1 MPTRPP
7 RLVGAERQAMAREL
21 AHRYEQGASIRALA
35 REIGRSYGLCQRLLT
50 EAGVQF
56 RARGGANPASPQ
68 VRAQQAHRPEGP
80 SHDPA
85 VGPDFPASEQSRGEA
100 REHPRDEKGV
110 IPPDSSESREDPDA
124 PSTSELKSDLKKAR
138 KHAKAARHKADKA
151 RRKARKI
158 KKKNGASKAKRKAAV
173 KKAKRKARKAEKAQR
188 VFEQAESALE
198 RARHAARS
206 RPAADAGK

>member
-124 PSTSELKSDLKKAR
+124 PSTSELKSDLKKTR
-138 KHAKAARHKADKA
+138 KRAKAARRKADKA

-158 KKKNGASKAKRKAAV
+158 KKNGASKAKRKAAV

-198 RARHAARS
+198 RARHSVRS

>member
-124 PSTSELKSDLKKAR
+124 PSTSELKSDLKKTR
-138 KHAKAARHKADKA
+138 KRAKAARRKADKA

-158 KKKNGASKAKRKAAV
+158 KKKNGCLLYTSPSPRDRQKSRMPS
-173 KKAKRKARKAEKAQR
+173 
-188 VFEQAESALE
+188 SA
-198 RARHAARS
+198 
-206 RPAADAGK
+206 

>member
-21 AHRYEQGASIRALA
+21 AQRYEQGASIRALA

-68 VRAQQAHRPEGP
+68 IRAQQAHRPEGP

-124 PSTSELKSDLKKAR
+124 PSTSELKSDLKKTR
-138 KHAKAARHKADKA
+138 KRAKAARRKADKA

-158 KKKNGASKAKRKAAV
+158 KKNGASKAKRKAAV

-198 RARHAARS
+198 RVRHSVRS

>member
-124 PSTSELKSDLKKAR
+124 PSTSELKSDLKKTR
-138 KHAKAARHKADKA
+138 KRAKAARRKADKA

-158 KKKNGASKAKRKAAV
+158 KKNGASKAKRKAAV

-198 RARHAARS
+198 RARHSARS

>member
-68 VRAQQAHRPEGP
+68 VRAQQAHRSEGP
-80 SHDPA
+80 SHGPMT
-85 VGPDFPASEQSRGEA
+85 GPDSPAREQSHDGPVSI
-100 REHPRDEKGV
+100 PRTRRV
-110 IPPDSSESREDPDA
+110 SFLPTRRSPRRIPTLP
-124 PSTSELKSDLKKAR
+124 
-138 KHAKAARHKADKA
+138 
-151 RRKARKI
+151 
-158 KKKNGASKAKRKAAV
+158 
-173 KKAKRKARKAEKAQR
+173 
-188 VFEQAESALE
+188 
-198 RARHAARS
+198 
-206 RPAADAGK
+206 

>member
-68 VRAQQAHRPEGP
+68 VRAQQAHRPEDP

-85 VGPDFPASEQSRGEA
+85 AGPDTPASEQSRGEA

-124 PSTSELKSDLKKAR
+124 PSTSELKSDLKKTR
-138 KHAKAARHKADKA
+138 KRAKAARRKADKA

-158 KKKNGASKAKRKAAV
+158 KKNGASKAKRKAAV

-206 RPAADAGK
+206 RPAADAGE

>member
-158 KKKNGASKAKRKAAV
+158 KKNGASKAKRKAAV

-198 RARHAARS
+198 RARHSGEEPSGGR
-206 RPAADAGK
+206 

>member
-124 PSTSELKSDLKKAR
+124 PSTSELKSDLKKTR
-138 KHAKAARHKADKA
+138 KRAKAARRKADKA
-151 RRKARKI
+151 RRKAKKI
-158 KKKNGASKAKRKAAV
+158 KKNGASKAKRKAAV

-198 RARHAARS
+198 RARHSVRS

>member
-138 KHAKAARHKADKA
+138 KHAKTARHKADKA

-158 KKKNGASKAKRKAAV
+158 KKNGASKAKRKAAV

-198 RARHAARS
+198 RARHSGEEPSGGR
-206 RPAADAGK
+206 

>member
-100 REHPRDEKGV
+100 REHPKDEKGV

-124 PSTSELKSDLKKAR
+124 PSTSELKSDLKKTR
-138 KHAKAARHKADKA
+138 KRAKAARRKADKA

-158 KKKNGASKAKRKAAV
+158 KKNGASKAKRKAAV

-198 RARHAARS
+198 RARHSARS
-206 RPAADAGK
+206 RPADDDGE

>member
-124 PSTSELKSDLKKAR
+124 PSTSELKSDLKKTR
-138 KHAKAARHKADKA
+138 KRAKAARRKADKA

-158 KKKNGASKAKRKAAV
+158 KKNCASKAKRKAAV

-198 RARHAARS
+198 RARHSVRS

>member
-68 VRAQQAHRPEGP
+68 VRAQQARPENP

-124 PSTSELKSDLKKAR
+124 PSTSELKSDLKKTR
-138 KHAKAARHKADKA
+138 KRAKAARRKADKA

-158 KKKNGASKAKRKAAV
+158 KKNGASKAKRKAAV

-198 RARHAARS
+198 RARHSARS

>member
-138 KHAKAARHKADKA
+138 KHAKTARHKADKA

-158 KKKNGASKAKRKAAV
+158 KKNGASKAKRKAAV

-198 RARHAARS
+198 RARHSARS
-206 RPAADAGK
+206 RPAVDDGE

>member
-124 PSTSELKSDLKKAR
+124 PSTSELKSDLKKTR
-138 KHAKAARHKADKA
+138 KRAKAARRKADKA

-158 KKKNGASKAKRKAAV
+158 KKNGASKAKRKAAV

-188 VFEQAESALE
+188 VCEQAESALE
-198 RARHAARS
+198 RARHSVRS

>member
-21 AHRYEQGASIRALA
+21 AQRYEQGASIRALA

-68 VRAQQAHRPEGP
+68 IRAQQAHRPEGP

-110 IPPDSSESREDPDA
+110 IPPDSSESRQDPDA

-138 KHAKAARHKADKA
+138 KRAKAARRKADKA

-158 KKKNGASKAKRKAAV
+158 KKNGASKAKRKAAV

-198 RARHAARS
+198 RARHSGEEPSGGR
-206 RPAADAGK
+206 

>member
-68 VRAQQAHRPEGP
+68 IRAQQAHRPEGP

-138 KHAKAARHKADKA
+138 KRAKAARRKADKA

-158 KKKNGASKAKRKAAV
+158 KKNGASKAKRKAAV

-198 RARHAARS
+198 RARHSGEEPSGGR
-206 RPAADAGK
+206 

>member
-68 VRAQQAHRPEGP
+68 VRAQQAHRSEDP

-85 VGPDFPASEQSRGEA
+85 ARVSTPITSAAMTVTALPAPIPRISKTVAVASTAEIASEVSQPIEVSHEMMPGTFW
-100 REHPRDEKGV
+100 PCT
-110 IPPDSSESREDPDA
+110 P
-124 PSTSELKSDLKKAR
+124 
-138 KHAKAARHKADKA
+138 KAAREST
-151 RRKARKI
+151 I
-158 KKKNGASKAKRKAAV
+158 VGAEPR
-173 KKAKRKARKAEKAQR
+173 
-188 VFEQAESALE
+188 
-198 RARHAARS
+198 
-206 RPAADAGK
+206 

>member
-138 KHAKAARHKADKA
+138 KRAKAARRKADKA

-158 KKKNGASKAKRKAAV
+158 KKNGASKAKRKAAV

-198 RARHAARS
+198 RARHSGEEPSGGR
-206 RPAADAGK
+206 

>member
-56 RARGGANPASPQ
+56 RARGGANPAAPQ
-68 VRAQQAHRPEGP
+68 IRAQQTHRPEGP

-138 KHAKAARHKADKA
+138 KRAKAARRKADKA

-158 KKKNGASKAKRKAAV
+158 KKNGASKAKRKAAV

-198 RARHAARS
+198 RARHSGEEPSGGR
-206 RPAADAGK
+206 

>member
-124 PSTSELKSDLKKAR
+124 PSTSELKSDLKKTR
-138 KHAKAARHKADKA
+138 KRAKAARRKADKA

-158 KKKNGASKAKRKAAV
+158 KKNGASKAKRKAAV

-198 RARHAARS
+198 RARHSARS
-206 RPAADAGK
+206 RPAADAGE

>member
-68 VRAQQAHRPEGP
+68 VRAQQARPENP

-85 VGPDFPASEQSRGEA
+85 AGPDSPA
-100 REHPRDEKGV
+100 REHPHDEKSV
-110 IPPDSSESREDPDA
+110 ISPDPSESREDSDA

>member
-21 AHRYEQGASIRALA
+21 AQRYEQGASIRALA

-68 VRAQQAHRPEGP
+68 IRAQQAHRPEGP

-124 PSTSELKSDLKKAR
+124 PSTSELKSDLKKTR
-138 KHAKAARHKADKA
+138 KRAKAARRKADKA

-158 KKKNGASKAKRKAAV
+158 KKNGASKAKRKAAV

-198 RARHAARS
+198 RARHSVRS

>member
-21 AHRYEQGASIRALA
+21 SQRYEQGASIRALA

-68 VRAQQAHRPEGP
+68 IRAQQAHRPEGP

-100 REHPRDEKGV
+100 REHPQDEKGV

-138 KHAKAARHKADKA
+138 KRAKAARRKADKA

-158 KKKNGASKAKRKAAV
+158 KKNGASKAKRKAAV

-198 RARHAARS
+198 RARHSGEEPSGGR
-206 RPAADAGK
+206 

>member
-21 AHRYEQGASIRALA
+21 AQRYEQGASIRALA

-68 VRAQQAHRPEGP
+68 IRAQQAHRPEGP

-138 KHAKAARHKADKA
+138 KRAKAARRKADKA

-158 KKKNGASKAKRKAAV
+158 KKNGASKAKRKAAV

-198 RARHAARS
+198 RARHSGEEPSGGR
-206 RPAADAGK
+206 

>member
-1 MPTRPP
+1 M
-7 RLVGAERQAMAREL
+7 
-21 AHRYEQGASIRALA
+21 
-35 REIGRSYGLCQRLLT
+35 
-50 EAGVQF
+50 QF

-68 VRAQQAHRPEGP
+68 TRAQQAHRPEGP

-124 PSTSELKSDLKKAR
+124 PSTSELKSDLKKTR
-138 KHAKAARHKADKA
+138 KRAKAARRKADKA

-158 KKKNGASKAKRKAAV
+158 KKNGASKAKRKAAV

-198 RARHAARS
+198 RVRHSVRS

>member
-68 VRAQQAHRPEGP
+68 VRAQQARPENP

-85 VGPDFPASEQSRGEA
+85 AGPDSPA
-100 REHPRDEKGV
+100 REHPHDEKSV
-110 IPPDSSESREDPDA
+110 ISPDPSESREDSDA

-138 KHAKAARHKADKA
+138 KHAKAARHKADRA

-158 KKKNGASKAKRKAAV
+158 KKNGASKSKRKAAV
-173 KKAKRKARKAEKAQR
+173 KKARRKARKAERAQR
-188 VFEQAESALE
+188 VLEQAESALE
-198 RARHAARS
+198 RARHAC
-206 RPAADAGK
+206 PATDDGL

>member
-68 VRAQQAHRPEGP
+68 VRAQQAHRSEGP
-80 SHDPA
+80 SHGPMT
-85 VGPDFPASEQSRGEA
+85 GPDSPAREQSHDEA
-100 REHPRDEKGV
+100 RCLLY
-110 IPPDSSESREDPDA
+110 
-124 PSTSELKSDLKKAR
+124 TSD
-138 KHAKAARHKADKA
+138 
-151 RRKARKI
+151 
-158 KKKNGASKAKRKAAV
+158 
-173 KKAKRKARKAEKAQR
+173 
-188 VFEQAESALE
+188 
-198 RARHAARS
+198 
-206 RPAADAGK
+206 AADE